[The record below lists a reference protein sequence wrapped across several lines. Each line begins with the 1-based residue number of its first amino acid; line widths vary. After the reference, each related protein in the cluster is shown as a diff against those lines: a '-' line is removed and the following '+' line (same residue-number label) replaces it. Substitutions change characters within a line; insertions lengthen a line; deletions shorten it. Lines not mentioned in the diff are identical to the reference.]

1 MPVIDAHHHLWN
13 YDTEDYAW
21 IGPEMN
27 VLRRNF
33 TPADLH
39 IEMQQAG
46 VDGAIAVQARQT
58 LQETEWLLS
67 LAAPNDFMRG
77 VVGWAPLIDAAVS
90 DDLQRLAAQPKLKGI
105 RHVLQ
110 DEPDDFYML
119 RNDFNA
125 GISQLRRFNL
135 VYDVL
140 VFERHLPQ
148 TIQFVDRHPD
158 QLFVIDHIAKPR
170 IREGVLL
177 PWREN
182 LKELARRSHCFCKLS
197 GVLTEADWQNWRPE
211 GIHPYLD
218 AALDAFGPNRCL
230 FGSDWPVLLLADSY
244 AGWVATVKNF
254 VSRLSSTEQARV
266 LGGTAAEVYRL
277 D

>member
-27 VLRRNF
+27 VLRRDF
-33 TPADLH
+33 MPADLH

-67 LAAPNDFMRG
+67 LAAQNEFMRG

-125 GISQLRRFNL
+125 GITQLRRFNL

-140 VFERHLPQ
+140 IFERHLPQ
-148 TIQFVDRHPD
+148 TIQFLDRHPD
-158 QLFVIDHIAKPR
+158 QVFVIDHIAKPR
-170 IREGVLL
+170 IREGVLS

>member
-1 MPVIDAHHHLWN
+1 MQVIDAHHHLWN

-27 VLRRNF
+27 VLRRDF
-33 TPADLH
+33 TPTDLH

-67 LAAPNDFMRG
+67 LAVQNEFMRG

-125 GISQLRRFNL
+125 GITQLRRFNL

-140 VFERHLPQ
+140 IFERHLPQ
-148 TIQFVDRHPD
+148 TIQFVDRHPG
-158 QLFVIDHIAKPR
+158 QVFVIDHIAKPR
-170 IREGVLL
+170 IRQGVLS

-218 AALDAFGPNRCL
+218 AVLDAFGPNRCL

>member
-1 MPVIDAHHHLWN
+1 MQVIDAHHHLWN

-27 VLRRNF
+27 VLRRDF
-33 TPADLH
+33 MPADLH

-58 LQETEWLLS
+58 SQETAWLLS
-67 LAAPNDFMRG
+67 LAAQNEFMRG

-90 DDLQRLAAQPKLKGI
+90 DDLERLAAQPKLKGI

-125 GISQLRRFNL
+125 GITQLRRFNL

-140 VFERHLPQ
+140 IFERHLPQ
-148 TIQFVDRHPD
+148 TIQFLDRHPD
-158 QLFVIDHIAKPR
+158 QVFVIDHIAKPR
-170 IREGVLL
+170 IREGLL
-177 PWREN
+177 SPWREN

>member
-67 LAAPNDFMRG
+67 LAAQNEFMRG

-125 GISQLRRFNL
+125 GITQLRRFDL

-140 VFERHLPQ
+140 IFERHLPQ
-148 TIQFVDRHPD
+148 TIQFLDRHPD
-158 QLFVIDHIAKPR
+158 QVFVIDHIAKPR
-170 IREGVLL
+170 IREGLL
-177 PWREN
+177 SPWREN

>member
-13 YDTEDYAW
+13 YDIEDYAW

-27 VLRRNF
+27 VLRRDF
-33 TPADLH
+33 TPTDLH
-39 IEMQQAG
+39 VEMQQAG

-125 GISQLRRFNL
+125 GITQLRRFNL

-140 VFERHLPQ
+140 IFERHLPQ
-148 TIQFVDRHPD
+148 TIQFLDRHPD
-158 QLFVIDHIAKPR
+158 QVFVIDHIAKPR
-170 IREGVLL
+170 IREGVLS

>member
-27 VLRRNF
+27 VLRRDF
-33 TPADLH
+33 MPADLH

-67 LAAPNDFMRG
+67 LAAQNEFMRG

-90 DDLQRLAAQPKLKGI
+90 DDLERLAAQPKLKGI

-125 GISQLRRFNL
+125 GITQLRRFDL

-140 VFERHLPQ
+140 IFERHLPQ
-148 TIQFVDRHPD
+148 TIQFLDRHPD
-158 QLFVIDHIAKPR
+158 QVFVIDHIAKPR
-170 IREGVLL
+170 IREGLL
-177 PWREN
+177 SPWREN

-266 LGGTAAEVYRL
+266 LGGTAAEFYRL

>member
-27 VLRRNF
+27 VLRRDF
-33 TPADLH
+33 MPADLH

-125 GISQLRRFNL
+125 GITQLRRFNL

-140 VFERHLPQ
+140 IFDRHLPQ

-158 QLFVIDHIAKPR
+158 QVFVIDHIAKPR
-170 IREGVLL
+170 IREGLL
-177 PWREN
+177 SPWREN

-230 FGSDWPVLLLADSY
+230 FGTDWPVLLLADSY

>member
-27 VLRRNF
+27 VLRKDF
-33 TPADLH
+33 MPADLH

-67 LAAPNDFMRG
+67 LAAQNEFMRG

-125 GISQLRRFNL
+125 GITQLRRFNL

-140 VFERHLPQ
+140 IFERHLPQ

-158 QLFVIDHIAKPR
+158 QVFVIDHIAKPR
-170 IREGVLL
+170 IREGVLS

-230 FGSDWPVLLLADSY
+230 FGSDWPRSAAS
-244 AGWVATVKNF
+244 GFIRW
-254 VSRLSSTEQARV
+254 
-266 LGGTAAEVYRL
+266 LGRNGEEFRFEAIVH
-277 D
+277 

>member
-1 MPVIDAHHHLWN
+1 MQIIDAHHHLWN

-67 LAAPNDFMRG
+67 LAAQNEFMRG
-77 VVGWAPLIDAAVS
+77 VVGWAPLIDTAVS
-90 DDLQRLAAQPKLKGI
+90 DDLERLAAQPKLKGI

-125 GISQLRRFNL
+125 GTTQLRRFDL

-140 VFERHLPQ
+140 IFERHLPQ
-148 TIQFVDRHPD
+148 TIQFLDRHPD
-158 QLFVIDHIAKPR
+158 QVFVIDHIAKPR
-170 IREGVLL
+170 IREGLL
-177 PWREN
+177 SPWREN

>member
-13 YDTEDYAW
+13 YDIEDYAW

-27 VLRRNF
+27 VLRRDF
-33 TPADLH
+33 TPTDLH
-39 IEMQQAG
+39 VEMQQAG

-77 VVGWAPLIDAAVS
+77 VVGWAPLIDTAVS
-90 DDLQRLAAQPKLKGI
+90 DDLERLAAQPKLKGI

-182 LKELARRSHCFCKLS
+182 LKELARRNNCFCKLS
-197 GVLTEADWQNWRPE
+197 GVLTEADWQGWRPE
-211 GIHPYLD
+211 GIRPYLD

>member
-67 LAAPNDFMRG
+67 LAAQNEFMRG

-125 GISQLRRFNL
+125 GITQLRRFNL

-140 VFERHLPQ
+140 IFERHLPQ
-148 TIQFVDRHPD
+148 TIQFLDRHPD
-158 QLFVIDHIAKPR
+158 QVFVIDHIAKPR
-170 IREGVLL
+170 IREGLL
-177 PWREN
+177 SPWREN

>member
-27 VLRRNF
+27 VLRRDF
-33 TPADLH
+33 MPADLH

-58 LQETEWLLS
+58 LQETAWLLS
-67 LAAPNDFMRG
+67 LAAQNEFMRG

-90 DDLQRLAAQPKLKGI
+90 DDLERLAAQPKLKGI

-125 GISQLRRFNL
+125 GITQLRRFNL

-140 VFERHLPQ
+140 IFERHLPQ
-148 TIQFVDRHPD
+148 TIQFLDRHPD
-158 QLFVIDHIAKPR
+158 QVFVIDHIAKPR
-170 IREGVLL
+170 IREGLL
-177 PWREN
+177 SPWREN

>member
-1 MPVIDAHHHLWN
+1 M
-13 YDTEDYAW
+13 
-21 IGPEMN
+21 
-27 VLRRNF
+27 
-33 TPADLH
+33 PADLH

-58 LQETEWLLS
+58 SQETAWLLS
-67 LAAPNDFMRG
+67 LAAQNEFMRG

-90 DDLQRLAAQPKLKGI
+90 DDLERLAAQPKLKGI

-125 GISQLRRFNL
+125 GITQLRRFNL

-140 VFERHLPQ
+140 IFERHLPQ
-148 TIQFVDRHPD
+148 TIQFLDRHPD
-158 QLFVIDHIAKPR
+158 QVFVIDHIAKPR
-170 IREGVLL
+170 IREGLL
-177 PWREN
+177 SPWREN

>member
-27 VLRRNF
+27 VLRRDF
-33 TPADLH
+33 MPADLH

-67 LAAPNDFMRG
+67 LAAQNEFMRG

-125 GISQLRRFNL
+125 GITQLRRFNL

-140 VFERHLPQ
+140 IFERHLPQ
-148 TIQFVDRHPD
+148 TIQFLDRHPD
-158 QLFVIDHIAKPR
+158 QVFVIDHIAKPR
-170 IREGVLL
+170 IREGLL
-177 PWREN
+177 SPWREN

-244 AGWVATVKNF
+244 AGWVSTVKNF

>member
-27 VLRRNF
+27 VLRRDF
-33 TPADLH
+33 MPADLH

-67 LAAPNDFMRG
+67 LAAQNEFMRG

-90 DDLQRLAAQPKLKGI
+90 DDLERLAAQPKLKGI

-125 GISQLRRFNL
+125 GITQLRRFDL

-140 VFERHLPQ
+140 IFERHLPQ
-148 TIQFVDRHPD
+148 TIQFLDRHPD
-158 QLFVIDHIAKPR
+158 QVFVIDHIAKPR
-170 IREGVLL
+170 IREGLL
-177 PWREN
+177 SPWREN
-182 LKELARRSHCFCKLS
+182 LKELARRNNCFCKLS

>member
-1 MPVIDAHHHLWN
+1 MEVIDAHHHLWN
-13 YDTEDYAW
+13 YDPNDYAW
-21 IGPEMN
+21 IGPEMGL
-27 VLRRNF
+27 LRRDF
-33 TPADLH
+33 TPADVRD
-39 IEMQQAG
+39 EMQRAG

-67 LAAPNDFMRG
+67 LAAQHDFMRG
-77 VVGWAPLIDAAVS
+77 VVGWAPLVEASVAGE
-90 DDLQRLAAQPKLKGI
+90 LQRLAAQPKLKGI

-119 RNDFNA
+119 RSDFNA
-125 GISQLRRFNL
+125 GISQLRRFHL

-140 VFERHLPQ
+140 IFERHLPQ

-158 QLFVIDHIAKPR
+158 QVFVIDHIAKPR
-170 IREGVLL
+170 IREGVLS
-177 PWREN
+177 PWRKN

-197 GVLTEADWQNWRPE
+197 GMLTEADWSGWRPE
-211 GIHPYLD
+211 EIRPYFD
-218 AALDAFGPNRCL
+218 AALETFGPDRCL

-244 AGWVATVKNF
+244 AGWVATVRGF
-254 VSRLSSTEQARV
+254 VSALSSTEQARV

>member
-27 VLRRNF
+27 VLRRDF
-33 TPADLH
+33 MPADLH

-67 LAAPNDFMRG
+67 LAAQNEFMRG

-125 GISQLRRFNL
+125 GITQLRRFDL

-140 VFERHLPQ
+140 IFERHLPQ
-148 TIQFVDRHPD
+148 TIQFLDRHPD
-158 QLFVIDHIAKPR
+158 QVFVIDHIAKPR
-170 IREGVLL
+170 IREGLL
-177 PWREN
+177 SPWREN

>member
-13 YDTEDYAW
+13 YDIEDYAW

-27 VLRRNF
+27 VLRRDF
-33 TPADLH
+33 TPTDLH
-39 IEMQQAG
+39 VEMQQAG
-46 VDGAIAVQARQT
+46 VDGAIVVQARQT

-77 VVGWAPLIDAAVS
+77 VVGWAPLIDTAVS
-90 DDLQRLAAQPKLKGI
+90 DDLERLAAQPKLKGI

-182 LKELARRSHCFCKLS
+182 LKELARRNNCFCKLS
-197 GVLTEADWQNWRPE
+197 GVLTEADWQGWRPE
-211 GIHPYLD
+211 GIRPYLD

>member
-1 MPVIDAHHHLWN
+1 MQTIDAHHHLWK
-13 YDTEDYAW
+13 YDAKDYSW
-21 IGPEMN
+21 IGPEMG
-27 VLRRNF
+27 VLRRDF
-33 TPADLH
+33 TPVDLH
-39 IEMQQAG
+39 KELQQAG

-58 LQETEWLLS
+58 LQETDWLLA
-67 LAAPNDFMRG
+67 LAAQHDFMRG
-77 VVGWAPLIDAAVS
+77 VVGWAPLIEASVAGE
-90 DDLQRLAAQPKLKGI
+90 LQRLASQPKLKGI

-110 DEPDDFYML
+110 DEPDDLYML
-119 RNDFNA
+119 RDDFNA

-140 VFERHLPQ
+140 IFERHLPQ

-158 QLFVIDHIAKPR
+158 QAFVIDHIAKPR
-170 IREGVLL
+170 IRDGVLS

-197 GVLTEADWQNWRPE
+197 GVLTEADWRGWRSE
-211 GIHPYLD
+211 HIRPYLD
-218 AALDAFGPNRCL
+218 AALDAFGPKRCL
-230 FGSDWPVLLLADSY
+230 FGSDWPVLLLASSY
-244 AGWVATVKNF
+244 AGWAGTVRRF
-254 VSRLSSTEQARV
+254 VSTLSSAEQERV

>member
-27 VLRRNF
+27 VLRRDF
-33 TPADLH
+33 MPADLH

-67 LAAPNDFMRG
+67 MAAQNEFMRG

-125 GISQLRRFNL
+125 GITQLRRFNL

-140 VFERHLPQ
+140 IFERHLPQ
-148 TIQFVDRHPD
+148 TIQFLDRHPD
-158 QLFVIDHIAKPR
+158 QVFVIDHIAKPR
-170 IREGVLL
+170 IREGLL
-177 PWREN
+177 SPWREN

>member
-27 VLRRNF
+27 VLRRDF
-33 TPADLH
+33 MPADLH

-67 LAAPNDFMRG
+67 LAAQNEFMRG

-90 DDLQRLAAQPKLKGI
+90 DDLERLAAQPKLKGI

-125 GISQLRRFNL
+125 GITQLRRFDL

-140 VFERHLPQ
+140 IFERHLPQ
-148 TIQFVDRHPD
+148 TIQFLDRHPD
-158 QLFVIDHIAKPR
+158 QVFVIDHIAKPR
-170 IREGVLL
+170 IREGLL
-177 PWREN
+177 SPWREN

-230 FGSDWPVLLLADSY
+230 FGTDWPVLLLADSY

>member
-27 VLRRNF
+27 VLRRDF
-33 TPADLH
+33 MPADLH

-58 LQETEWLLS
+58 SQETEWLLS
-67 LAAPNDFMRG
+67 LAAQNEFMRG

-90 DDLQRLAAQPKLKGI
+90 DDLERLAAQPKLKGI

-125 GISQLRRFNL
+125 GITQLRRFNL

-140 VFERHLPQ
+140 IFERHLPQ
-148 TIQFVDRHPD
+148 TIQFLDRHPD
-158 QLFVIDHIAKPR
+158 QVFVIDHIAKPR
-170 IREGVLL
+170 IREGLL
-177 PWREN
+177 SPWREN

>member
-27 VLRRNF
+27 VLRRDF
-33 TPADLH
+33 MPADLH

-77 VVGWAPLIDAAVS
+77 VVGWAPLIDTAVS
-90 DDLQRLAAQPKLKGI
+90 DDLERLAAQPKLKGI

-182 LKELARRSHCFCKLS
+182 LKELARRNNCFCKLS
-197 GVLTEADWQNWRPE
+197 GVLTEADWQGWRPE
-211 GIHPYLD
+211 GIRPYLD